1 MIPNWQ
7 IPKVFINGWGGKFKE
22 IDDVY
27 TKGNLI
33 TYHFFPDWIFVM
45 DFLLRISNN
54 RKLCF
59 PWFSHVFR
67 QPQSGAA
74 PSSPGSQ
81 TGDPKPLATLCPT
94 FLKTGHLEDVI
105 KARPK
110 RPKHIARFPLKKCD
124 VGQSLDCWLI
134 YIFCRSLW
142 MSRWWQ
148 LNFLYLHPETWEDF
162 HPILTFAYQHIF
174 QMGWL
179 KLTNQM

>member
-81 TGDPKPLATLCPT
+81 TGEPKTCNPWRMWS
-94 FLKTGHLEDVI
+94 FF
-105 KARPK
+105 AR
-110 RPKHIARFPLKKCD
+110 L
-124 VGQSLDCWLI
+124 GQNGRNTSQGFHWKSAKLDRAWIVDL
-134 YIFCRSLW
+134 YIFFVDHYGCLGGGNSIFFIFTPKLGKIFTQFWRLHISIFF
-142 MSRWWQ
+142 RWV
-148 LNFLYLHPETWEDF
+148 
-162 HPILTFAYQHIF
+162 
-174 QMGWL
+174 GW
-179 KLTNQM
+179 N